1 MRILVTGADGFAGP
15 YLCELLRA
23 AGDEVVEA
31 HGPRAEGAS
40 MTALNF
46 DIADEAAV
54 RAAVEKARPEGIIHL
69 AAFSSVA
76 RSHGNPARVFAVNAL
91 GTVNLLTAVRESA
104 PEARVLLI
112 SSGEVYGPVPEGAR
126 ASEEQALVPLSRGAV
141 LHKERLYLE
150 LIAESLPQ
158 RGVQRSPLALRPAHL
173 MESPPERAL
182 VFESQGRLFGLPLG
196 LVSQVVTCGE
206 AFSRL
211 PVQRGAVAGVFP
223 HAQVLW
229 PIFSVPAMLGGSA
242 EVEAFFVLTEMAG
255 QNVGLC
261 ATRVLGVL
269 PRFEPTEE
277 KGEFRANGLP
287 GPVLF
292 LDLQHMFS

>member
-1 MRILVTGADGFAGP
+1 MAPFESGRRLCLLVEAGETRYALEATSVMEVALPGSDGTSLRGMLEVKDLSVLLGGAPEKGQGMVVVLDVSPTLAV
-15 YLCELLRA
+15 RVRT
-23 AGDEVVEA
+23 VVEVADVA
-31 HGPRAEGAS
+31 HAPFF
-40 MTALNF
+40 L
-46 DIADEAAV
+46 
-54 RAAVEKARPEGIIHL
+54 L
-69 AAFSSVA
+69 
-76 RSHGNPARVFAVNAL
+76 PAGL
-91 GTVNLLTAVRESA
+91 GE
-104 PEARVLLI
+104 
-112 SSGEVYGPVPEGAR
+112 
-126 ASEEQALVPLSRGAV
+126 ALVPLSRGAV

-196 LVSQVVTCGE
+196 LVSQVVTRGE

>member
-1 MRILVTGADGFAGP
+1 MAPFESGRRLCLLVEAGETRYALEATSVMEVALPGSDGTSLRGMLEVKDLSVLLGGAQEKGQGMVVVLDVSPTLAV
-15 YLCELLRA
+15 RVSA
-23 AGDEVVEA
+23 VVEVADVA
-31 HGPRAEGAS
+31 HAPFF
-40 MTALNF
+40 L
-46 DIADEAAV
+46 
-54 RAAVEKARPEGIIHL
+54 L
-69 AAFSSVA
+69 
-76 RSHGNPARVFAVNAL
+76 PAGL
-91 GTVNLLTAVRESA
+91 GE
-104 PEARVLLI
+104 
-112 SSGEVYGPVPEGAR
+112 
-126 ASEEQALVPLSRGAV
+126 ALVPLSRGAI

-158 RGVQRSPLALRPAHL
+158 RGVQRGPMAPAKPVHL

-196 LVSQVVTCGE
+196 LVSQVVTRGE

-229 PIFSVPAMLGGSA
+229 PIFSVPAMMGGSA

-277 KGEFRANGLP
+277 KGEFRAPGLT
-287 GPVLF
+287 GSVLF

>member
-1 MRILVTGADGFAGP
+1 VAPFESGRRLCLLVEAGETRYALEATSVMEVALPGSDGTSLRGMLEVKDLSVLLGGGPETGQGMVVVLDVSPTLAV
-15 YLCELLRA
+15 RVRS
-23 AGDEVVEA
+23 VVEVADVA
-31 HGPRAEGAS
+31 HAPFF
-40 MTALNF
+40 L
-46 DIADEAAV
+46 
-54 RAAVEKARPEGIIHL
+54 L
-69 AAFSSVA
+69 
-76 RSHGNPARVFAVNAL
+76 PAGL
-91 GTVNLLTAVRESA
+91 GE
-104 PEARVLLI
+104 
-112 SSGEVYGPVPEGAR
+112 
-126 ASEEQALVPLSRGAV
+126 ALVPLSRGAI

-158 RGVQRSPLALRPAHL
+158 RGVQRGLKAPARPVHL

-196 LVSQVVTCGE
+196 LVSQVVTRGE

-229 PIFSVPAMLGGSA
+229 PIFSVPAMMGGVA

-261 ATRVLGVL
+261 ATQVLGVL
-269 PRFEPTEE
+269 PRFEPTEAP
-277 KGEFRANGLP
+277 GEFRAPGLTS
-287 GPVLF
+287 PVLF